1 MDVYLTARIS
11 GIVSS
16 CCAYCAQRSLVSS
29 SINSEISLICVREA
43 DHFTLV
49 FHRCCPYILRYD
61 LAPPRNRAG
70 IARGDRGHAGNIEV
84 HFRVEWGYL
93 SNRSGI
99 DRVVF
104 LSSRWDGPSS
114 RILQYIIF
122 RSAGDHFGID
132 KSNPTPPG
140 ISVYRTETSS
150 SAVGVDESFMFA
162 AYTRKKK
169 AFFSHTAYHRWSECL
184 PTENE
189 SRPYWNF

>member
-1 MDVYLTARIS
+1 M
-11 GIVSS
+11 
-16 CCAYCAQRSLVSS
+16 SS

-49 FHRCCPYILRYD
+49 FHRCCPYVLRYD

-150 SAVGVDESFMFA
+150 SAVGVDESFMFT

-169 AFFSHTAYHRWSECL
+169 RSFRTQHITVGPSVCPQRTNHDHIGTSKSSMPKFNGRMSSVL
-184 PTENE
+184 
-189 SRPYWNF
+189 